1 MMEYLSGIKEISLL
15 IGIWVAIYGID
26 SWRREHKG
34 KREIELAED
43 SLALFYEA
51 IDVIK
56 QIRHPVSNSIETKD
70 IVRGKNENEAQF
82 QARKDASV
90 VYSRFNKHQE
100 LFNKIYASRYK
111 FMSQI
116 GKDESKPFDDLRLIT
131 DEILFS
137 ARMLSKLWARDNF
150 RNDEHWEHHI
160 AQLEKYESIF
170 WDELDKDDLIN
181 NKLDLV
187 ISSIEATCKSVI
199 AGNDTLHGI
208 LNKRLGK

>member
-1 MMEYLSGIKEISLL
+1 MEYLLGIKEISLL

-51 IDVIK
+51 IDAIK
-56 QIRHPVSNSIETKD
+56 QIRHPASNSSETED
-70 IVRGKNENEAQF
+70 IVRGKNENETQF

-131 DEILFS
+131 NEILFS

-150 RNDEHWEHHI
+150 RTDKHWEHHI
-160 AQLEKYESIF
+160 AQLEKYEDIF
-170 WDELDKDDLIN
+170 WGELDEDDLIN

-187 ISSIEATCKSVI
+187 ISNIEATCKSVI
-199 AGNDTLHGI
+199 SGNGTLHGL